1 MAAQSLT
8 RSTERKGSKGEER
21 FLRTMVKV
29 HGRDMEGMARDV
41 KRNVN
46 QYTVGQLRRA
56 IEKLGGFESL
66 GIDV

>member
-1 MAAQSLT
+1 
-8 RSTERKGSKGEER
+8 
-21 FLRTMVKV
+21 
-29 HGRDMEGMARDV
+29 MEGMARDV
-41 KRNVN
+41 KRNVS